1 MGTAV
6 EFRHINKSFPGVHV
20 LKDISFTVEEG
31 EIHALMGENGA
42 GKSTLLNILHGVYTD
57 FEGEV
62 YLHGKKVAFKNPND
76 AILNGNISKVHQE
89 IMVVEELTVGQNVT
103 LGYEPKTGPFID
115 FNKMHSD
122 VDAIL
127 QELNCNFTSRD
138 IVRTLTAGQKQMIA
152 IAKAVYH
159 HSNIISL
166 DEPTSSLTSKETQA
180 LFAVVR
186 KLKKEGI
193 TFLYVSH
200 HMDEIFEL
208 CDRATVFR
216 EGQCIATLNIKDT
229 TEDELIHAM
238 VGRSVSAVAQRM
250 KPSQAREEVVLKV
263 EHLGDDKAYKDV
275 SFELHKGEILGFYGL
290 VGAGRTEVMRAIVG
304 ADRQLHG
311 SVYLKGKP
319 ISGGWNSTKALRAGI
334 GMLSEERKSQGF
346 NKLASNIDNISI
358 SSLEKYMSGIFISD
372 AKKKANAEHFFEE
385 LDIHPRLPEYQTV
398 NMSGGN
404 QQKVILAKWLS
415 TDVDIIIFDE
425 PTKGVDVA
433 AKAEIY
439 RLMEDL
445 VAEGKSLI
453 VVSSELPE
461 AIGLSDRLIVM
472 SEGRITKVLSDRK
485 DFDSDAILNYAIT
498 RFLHREGKLA

>member
-1 MGTAV
+1 MGKAV
-6 EFRHINKSFPGVHV
+6 EFVKINKSFPGVHV
-20 LKDISFTVEEG
+20 LKDISFSVEEG
-31 EIHALMGENGA
+31 EIHALLGENGA
-42 GKSTLLNILHGVYTD
+42 GKSTLLNILHGVYTEY
-57 FEGEV
+57 EGEV
-62 YLHGKKVAFKNPND
+62 YLHGKKVSFKNPND
-76 AILNGNISKVHQE
+76 AIRNGNISKVHQE

-103 LGYEPKTGPFID
+103 LGYEPKKGPFID
-115 FNKMHSD
+115 FGRMHD
-122 VDAIL
+122 EVDAIL
-127 QELNCNFTSRD
+127 QQLNCKFHSRD

-166 DEPTSSLTSKETQA
+166 DEPTASLTSKETEA
-180 LFAVVR
+180 LFEVVR

-200 HMDEIFEL
+200 HLDEIFQL
-208 CDRATVFR
+208 CDRASILRDGTYI
-216 EGQCIATLNIKDT
+216 ETLNISET
-229 TEDELIHAM
+229 SEEELIHAM
-238 VGRSVSAVAQRM
+238 VGRSVSAVAERL
-250 KPSQAREEVVLKV
+250 KPSQAKDEVVLEV
-263 EHLGDDKAYKDV
+263 SHFGDDRKYKDV

-311 SVYLKGKP
+311 SMILKGKP
-319 ISGGWNSTKALRAGI
+319 ITGTWNSTRALQAGI
-334 GMLSEERKSQGF
+334 GMLSEDRKSQGF

-358 SSLEKYMSGIFISD
+358 SSLERYTSGLFVSD
-372 AKKKANAEHFFEE
+372 AKKKENAEHFFEE
-385 LDIHPRLPEYQTV
+385 LDIHPRLPEYLTV

-404 QQKVILAKWLS
+404 QQKVILAKWMS

-445 VAEGKSLI
+445 VEQGKSLI

-461 AIGLSDRLIVM
+461 AMGLSDRLVVM
-472 SEGRITKVLSDRK
+472 SEGRVTKVLSDRSE
-485 DFDSDAILNYAIT
+485 FDSDAILNYAI
-498 RFLHREGKLA
+498 GGN

>member
-1 MGTAV
+1 MGNAV
-6 EFRHINKSFPGVHV
+6 EFVNINKRFPGVHV

-31 EIHALMGENGA
+31 EIHALLGENGA
-42 GKSTLLNILHGVYTD
+42 GKSTLLNVLHGVFPAD
-57 FEGEV
+57 EGDV
-62 YLHGKKVAFKNPND
+62 LLHGKKVSFKNPND

-103 LGYEPKTGPFID
+103 LGYEPKKGPFID
-115 FNKMHSD
+115 FNKMHKD

-127 QELNCNFTSRD
+127 AELNCNFHSRD

-159 HSNIISL
+159 RSNIISL
-166 DEPTSSLTSKETQA
+166 DEPTASLTSKETKA
-180 LFAVVR
+180 LFEVVR

-200 HMDEIFEL
+200 HLDEIFEL
-208 CDRATVFR
+208 CDRASIMRDGHYIQTM
-216 EGQCIATLNIKDT
+216 NIKDT
-229 TEDELIHAM
+229 NEDELIHAM
-238 VGRSVSAVAQRM
+238 VGRSVSAVAERLR
-250 KPSQAREEVVLKV
+250 PSQAKEEVVLNV
-263 EHLGDDKAYKDV
+263 EHLSDDKKYMDV

-290 VGAGRTEVMRAIVG
+290 VGAGRTEVMRAIMG

-319 ISGGWNSTKALRAGI
+319 IPSIWNSTKALKAGI
-334 GMLSEERKSQGF
+334 GLLSEDRKAQGF
-346 NKLASNIDNISI
+346 NKLASNIENISI
-358 SSLEKYMSGIFISD
+358 SSLEKYMSGFFTSS
-372 AKKKANAEHFFEE
+372 AKKKANAEHYFEE
-385 LDIHPRLPEYQTV
+385 LDIHPRLPEYMTV

-404 QQKVILAKWLS
+404 QQKVILAKWMS

-461 AIGLSDRLIVM
+461 AMGLSDRLIVM
-472 SEGRITKVLSDRK
+472 SEGRITKVLSDRSE
-485 DFDSDAILNYAIT
+485 FNSDAILNYAI
-498 RFLHREGKLA
+498 GGN